1 MMSNTKLKLL
11 LVLLIMLSAICLFNT
26 KVNAVTDTEIE
37 AILNEI
43 PSSMTVA
50 VKEIEYDKANDIILT
65 SVADKLREAGITD
78 IKVSSDGSLDGS
90 YSGITILGGIY
101 DYLDFDS
108 FYKADIVL
116 YRNNQQIAQKEISI
130 TYSNSASRNTTDEQ
144 YIKNIKLESPKYYE
158 VALSNI
164 HKDGFDVLSM
174 ARNYYQNKVNDN
186 SITIL
191 TTAGAGGSTE
201 LSNATHG
208 TTILIFKDGIL
219 YDLRHVG
226 GEFTVPIITVPSNV
240 SNVED
245 YAINQL
251 NTYLKNNGFDYVITK
266 LDKGGDEYC
275 DGPDIYIAYGSYS
288 DNSGGTDYVI
298 IRQEQAEIVTDT
310 DTTTNIKLD
319 ATTDVV
325 PSGTKLI
332 VEEITSGTSYNTVV
346 TALGDSVS
354 KFEMYDISLM
364 SENTVIQPSGK
375 VKISIPVP
383 SGYDTSKIVVYRVAD
398 NGTKTEYDTVIEN
411 GFIVFETDHFS
422 NYVVAEQTTSS
433 ETSDNKPTEDTNT
446 TNTTGQLDNTPKT
459 GEETNVASVIS
470 VLVSTLSA
478 LGLAIVKK
486 F

>member
-43 PSSMTVA
+43 PSSMTVD

-191 TTAGAGGSTE
+191 TTAGAYGGE
-201 LSNATHG
+201 PLSSWTHG
-208 TTILIFKDGIL
+208 TVILMFKNDIL
-219 YDLRHVG
+219 YDLRHIG
-226 GEFTVPIITVPSNV
+226 DEFTVPVITVPSNV
-240 SNVED
+240 SNIEE

-251 NTYLKNNGFDYVITK
+251 NIFLKDTYNDGTK
-266 LDKGGDEYC
+266 VTNLEKGTDI
-275 DGPDIYIAYGSYS
+275 DINISDIYS
-288 DNSGGTDYVI
+288 TDIGNYVI
-298 IRQEQAEIVTDT
+298 IRQEQPEIVNDT

-332 VEEITSGTSYNTVV
+332 VEEITTGTSYNTVV

-364 SENTVIQPSGK
+364 SGNTVIQPSGR

-383 SGYDTSKIVVYRVAD
+383 SGYDTSKIVVYRVDD
-398 NGTKTEYDTVIEN
+398 NGTKTEYDTAIEN

>member
-11 LVLLIMLSAICLFNT
+11 LFLLIMLSAICLFNT

-50 VKEIEYDKANDIILT
+50 VKEIDYQEAELIIEEDIQE
-65 SVADKLREAGITD
+65 KLSEAGFSNINVTCW
-78 IKVSSDGSLDGS
+78 IP
-90 YSGITILGGIY
+90 
-101 DYLDFDS
+101 DYQDYAD
-108 FYKADIVL
+108 FYKANITL
-116 YRNNQQIAQKEISI
+116 SSETQQIAQKEIAI
-130 TYSNSASRNTTDEQ
+130 TYSNSAARNSADEQ

-158 VALSNI
+158 VALSNV
-164 HKDGFDVLSM
+164 HQDGYDVLDM
-174 ARNYYQNKVNDN
+174 AQKYYQNKVNDN

-191 TTAGAGGSTE
+191 TTAGAGDGDPLGSY
-201 LSNATHG
+201 THG
-208 TTILIFKDGIL
+208 TVVLMFKDGIL
-219 YDLRHVG
+219 YDLRHLG
-226 GEFTVPIITVPSNV
+226 DESTIPLITVPSNI
-240 SNVED
+240 SNIEE
-245 YAINQL
+245 YAVNQL
-251 NTYLKNNGFDYVITK
+251 NMFFENTGNEGIVATKVEKGNAYV
-266 LDKGGDEYC
+266 DN
-275 DGPDIYIAYGSYS
+275 PDVYTIQYS
-288 DNSGGTDYVI
+288 TGLPSTDPVI

-346 TALGDSVS
+346 TAIGDSVS

-364 SENTVIQPSGK
+364 SGNTVIQPSGK

-383 SGYDTSKIVVYRVAD
+383 SGYDTSKIVVYRVDD
-398 NGTKTEYDTVIEN
+398 NGTKTEYDTAIEN

>member
-1 MMSNTKLKLL
+1 M
-11 LVLLIMLSAICLFNT
+11 
-26 KVNAVTDTEIE
+26 
-37 AILNEI
+37 
-43 PSSMTVA
+43 
-50 VKEIEYDKANDIILT
+50 
-65 SVADKLREAGITD
+65 
-78 IKVSSDGSLDGS
+78 
-90 YSGITILGGIY
+90 
-101 DYLDFDS
+101 
-108 FYKADIVL
+108 
-116 YRNNQQIAQKEISI
+116 
-130 TYSNSASRNTTDEQ
+130 
-144 YIKNIKLESPKYYE
+144 
-158 VALSNI
+158 
-164 HKDGFDVLSM
+164 
-174 ARNYYQNKVNDN
+174 
-186 SITIL
+186 
-191 TTAGAGGSTE
+191 
-201 LSNATHG
+201 
-208 TTILIFKDGIL
+208 
-219 YDLRHVG
+219 G

-459 GEETNVASVIS
+459 GEETNVASFIS